1 MDLANL
7 RNIGIMAHIDAGKTT
22 VTERI
27 LFYTGVSH
35 KIGEVHDGNATMDWM
50 EQEQER
56 GITITSACTRCNWNG
71 TDINIIDTPG
81 HVDFTAEVE
90 RSLRVL
96 DGAVAVFCAVSGVEA
111 QSETV
116 WRQADKYNVPRL
128 CFVNK
133 MDRTGAD
140 FQYVLGTIKDRLG
153 AKAVPLQ
160 LPIGAEDDFAGVVD
174 LITMKAL
181 RFEENNNGSEVTEEE
196 IPADMLEDCQL
207 ARHELLESVAENDE
221 ELMDVFVE
229 TEDLSIEQMR
239 RGVRLAVLEGHFIP
253 VLCGTALKNKG
264 VQPLLDGIRMYLP
277 SPLDVKPIQGT
288 LIDDPDGEKVERKP
302 LNDEPLAAIAF
313 KIMSDKH
320 GDLTYVRVYSGVLNS
335 GDTVFNASKQRKERI
350 GGIWRMMADDRNRID
365 KLEAGDIAA
374 VTGLKETITGETL
387 CMKDKHAVIFEAIRF
402 PDTVISVAVEPKTNA
417 DKEKMQNALTRFS
430 KEDPTFVRKTDE
442 ETSQLIISGMGEL
455 HLEIIIDRMR
465 REYGVEANVG
475 QPKVSYRESIT
486 KEAHG
491 VGKHVK
497 QTGGHGQYGHCEI
510 RLRPYTGEKENWE
523 KEWFINKIKGGI
535 IPKEF
540 INPIKEGLFE
550 AAQDGYL
557 AGYEII
563 DYEVELF
570 YGSFHDVDSSE
581 LAFKMAGK
589 LAFREAA
596 ARAGLQLLEPI
607 MKLEV
612 VTPEDYYGNVVKDL
626 NSRRTIIESTED
638 RGNAKVIYALTP
650 LSELFGYTTDL
661 RSQSQGRATSSME
674 KHSFAAMPV
683 GMFEKFGIKLKN
695 MSAS

>member
-35 KIGEVHDGNATMDWM
+35 KIGEVHDGAATMDWM

-56 GITITSACTRCNWNG
+56 GITITSACTRCTWDKVN
-71 TDINIIDTPG
+71 INIIDTPG

-96 DGAVAVFCAVSGVEA
+96 DGAVAVFCGVSGVEA

-133 MDRTGAD
+133 MDRTGAN
-140 FQYVLGTIKDRLG
+140 FSFVLQTIKDRLG
-153 AKAVPLQ
+153 AKAVPIQ
-160 LPIGAEDDFAGVVD
+160 LPIGAEDDFKGVVD
-174 LITMKAL
+174 LIKMKAL
-181 RFEENNNGSEVTEEE
+181 YFEENNKGSTVTEEE
-196 IPADMLEDCQL
+196 VPEELKEEAEM
-207 ARHELLESVAENDE
+207 ARHELMESVAENDE
-221 ELMDVFVE
+221 QLMELFLE
-229 TEDLSIEQMR
+229 TDELSVVQMQA
-239 RGVRLAVLEGHFIP
+239 GVRAAVLHGHFIP
-253 VLCGTALKNKG
+253 VMCGTALKNKG
-264 VQPLLDGIRMYLP
+264 VQPLLDAIAMYLP
-277 SPLDVKPIQGT
+277 SPLDVKPITGT
-288 LIDDPDGEKVERKP
+288 LIEDPDAEPVERRP
-302 LNDEPLAAIAF
+302 SNDEPLAAIAF

-320 GDLTYVRVYSGVLNS
+320 GDLTYVRVYSGVLKA
-335 GDTVFNASKQRKERI
+335 GDSVYNASKQRKERI

-365 KLEAGDIAA
+365 ELEAGDIAA
-374 VTGLKETITGETL
+374 VTGLKETVTGETL
-387 CMKDKHAVIFEAIRF
+387 CMRDKHAVIFEAIRF
-402 PDTVISVAVEPKTNA
+402 PETVISVAVEPKTNA
-417 DKEKMQNALTRFS
+417 DKEKLQNALTRFA

-442 ETSQLIISGMGEL
+442 ETGQLIISGMGEL

-475 QPKVSYRESIT
+475 QPKVSYRENMT
-486 KEAHG
+486 KEAEG

-510 RLRPYTGEKENWE
+510 KLRPYTGEKENWE
-523 KEWFINKIKGGI
+523 DEWFINKIKGGI

-540 INPIKEGLFE
+540 INPIKEGVLE
-550 AAQDGYL
+550 ASQDGYI
-557 AGYEII
+557 AGYQII
-563 DYEVELF
+563 DFECELF
-570 YGSFHDVDSSE
+570 FGSFHDVDSSE

-589 LAFREAA
+589 LAFRDACS
-596 ARAGLQLLEPI
+596 RAGMQLLEPI

-626 NSRRTIIESTED
+626 NSRRTIIEGTED
-638 RGNAKVIYALTP
+638 RGNAKVIIGLTP

-674 KHSFAAMPV
+674 KHSFSPMPP
-683 GMFEKFGIKLKN
+683 GMFEKFGIKVKN
-695 MSAS
+695 QSK